1 MRLPRP
7 GRRLRLLLLG
17 ALLYTVLGGL
27 AVPPLVQWGI
37 KRFVTEELGLSATMG
52 TIRFNPWGW
61 RLTVDQLAIR
71 DGRQLLVAAK
81 RVQLNLE
88 GLSLLRWA
96 VVLKEFRLEQPQL
109 NAVLDPDGTLNLLK
123 LLPPHL
129 EPDRQARWQIER
141 LVIRD
146 GRIEVTDQ
154 GRQPA
159 YHSRIA
165 PLSLALDNLSSQ
177 PRREGVYTL
186 IARLGAGSSLRWQGD
201 ITVKPFSSRGAIHL
215 EQVDLRQFEPYLQSF
230 WRGRIAAGRASA
242 SLEYRLES
250 GKGPLR
256 LQLDQAGLAL
266 TGLRLLHP
274 EGGEMLA
281 LNELRLSGGLL
292 RFPQRRLAFAELRLG
307 PGRLQLRR
315 LATGDWDWPSL
326 WAAHAPSPALAD
338 WAAPWT
344 VSLAQLTGQG
354 LTVALADLP
363 QQAPLTLS
371 PLSFRLAP
379 VAVQG
384 NAPMDLE
391 LEAGVPEG
399 GRVSVNGR
407 WQRQGPAGD
416 FELTATA
423 LPLALLQPYLQE
435 RLAVQV
441 QGGTAN
447 AQGTLT
453 LAARPRWQWQ
463 GALTLAQ
470 LAISDPAEA
479 VPLLTCP
486 ELVLHGMNVSL
497 LPARFYV
504 REVVATRPRGQ
515 LAIGADR
522 RLTLSGL
529 WRPPPASPPAV
540 QPPLRIDRLRLRAG
554 ELQLTDHSLRPA
566 VTASVQDLSGEMRRI
581 ERPALQPV
589 RFQLQGQLD
598 GGGPVRLS
606 GTVSPRGP
614 ETDIEFRLAARQ
626 LPLARLSPYVQRWAG
641 HRLTGGRLD
650 LAAQYRWRSLRLQAS
665 HQLQWQQVALAPPG
679 AKAVSGDLPLAL
691 ALLTDRQ
698 GRGRLS
704 LPLAARTADPDFRW
718 NQALGRVATE
728 RLQRLIEAP
737 FQTLLGKEAAA
748 RVLFAPGASGLAPSE
763 QGRLDRLAAALRQR
777 PQLQLEIRP
786 GYDERLDAEA
796 LRRTQLTAALAGYGP
811 AGDGSWPL
819 PALERLYGERAGRE
833 AVATLRAQARV
844 PPTAAQVAER
854 DGLVFSERL
863 YRERLEASLLA
874 AEAVADTAVR
884 QLAEARAQAIQS
896 RLSQQGK
903 LDPERVQLLPAVP
916 QLGEGGQVSTEL
928 GVTLP

>member
-7 GRRLRLLLLG
+7 GRRLLLLLMG
-17 ALLYTVLGGL
+17 ALLYTLLGWL
-27 AVPPLVQWGI
+27 AVPPLVQWGV
-37 KRFVTEELGLSATMG
+37 KRFVTEELGLSVAMG
-52 TIRFNPWGW
+52 AIRFNPWGW
-61 RLTVDQLAIR
+61 RLTIDQPAIR
-71 DGRQLLVAAK
+71 DGQQLLVGAK

-88 GLSLLRWA
+88 ALSLLRWA
-96 VVLKEFRLEQPQL
+96 VVLKEFRLEQPHL

-123 LLPPHL
+123 LFPAHL

-159 YHSRIA
+159 YRSRIA

-177 PRREGVYTL
+177 PRREGAYTL
-186 IARLGAGSSLRWQGD
+186 LARLGPGSSLRWQGD
-201 ITVKPFSSRGAIHL
+201 ITVKPFSSRGAIRL
-215 EQVDLRQFEPYLQSF
+215 DQVDLRQFEPYLNSF
-230 WRGRIAAGRASA
+230 WRGRINAGRASA

-256 LQLDQAGLAL
+256 LQVDQAGLAL
-266 TGLRLLHP
+266 TGLRLQHP
-274 EGGEMLA
+274 EGGDLLA

-307 PGRLQLRR
+307 SGRLQLRR
-315 LATGDWDWPSL
+315 LASGDWDWPSL
-326 WAAHAPSPALAD
+326 WTAHVPSPTREE
-338 WAAPWT
+338 WPAPWT

-354 LTVALADLP
+354 LTVAVTDLP
-363 QQAPLTLS
+363 QRASLTLS

-379 VAVQG
+379 VALQG

-391 LEAGVPEG
+391 LEASVAEV
-399 GRVSVNGR
+399 GRVSLSGR

-416 FELTATA
+416 FELTATD
-423 LPLALLQPYLQE
+423 LPLALLQPYLHE
-435 RLAVQV
+435 RVAVQV
-441 QGGTAN
+441 QGGTAS

-470 LAISDPAEA
+470 VAISDQAGA
-479 VPLLTCP
+479 VPLLSCP
-486 ELVLHGMNVSL
+486 EFALRGMNVSL

-515 LAIGADR
+515 LVIGADR
-522 RLTLSGL
+522 RLNLTGL
-529 WRPPPASPPAV
+529 WPAPAATPPSL
-540 QPPLRIDRLRLRAG
+540 QPPLRIDRLRLRDG
-554 ELQLTDHSLRPA
+554 ELLVADHSLRPA
-566 VTASVQDLSGEMRRI
+566 VTASLRGVAGEVRRI
-581 ERPALQPV
+581 ERPALQPA

-598 GGGPVRLS
+598 DGGPVRVS
-606 GTVSPRGP
+606 GTVSPRGQ
-614 ETDIEFRLAARQ
+614 ETDVEFHLAVRQ

-641 HRLTGGRLD
+641 HRLRAGRLD
-650 LAAQYRWRSLRLQAS
+650 LAAQYRWRPPRLQAS
-665 HQLQWQQVALAPPG
+665 HQLQWQQAVLAPPPAG
-679 AKAVSGDLPLAL
+679 TASRELPLVL

-704 LPLAARTADPDFRW
+704 LPWVASPGAPDFSWR
-718 NQALGRVATE
+718 QALGRAATE
-728 RLQRLIEAP
+728 RLQRLSAAP

-748 RVLFAPGASGLAPSE
+748 RVLFAPGLSSLAPSE
-763 QGRLDRLAAALRQR
+763 QDHLDKLAAALRQR
-777 PQLQLEIRP
+777 PQLQLAIRP

-796 LRRTQLTAALAGYGP
+796 LRRAQLSAALTS
-811 AGDGSWPL
+811 DGGWPL
-819 PALERLYGERAGRE
+819 PALERLYDERAGRE

-844 PPTAAQVAER
+844 PPAAGQVAER
-854 DGLVFSERL
+854 DGLVFSDRL

-874 AEAVADTAVR
+874 AETVAEEAVR
-884 QLAEARAQAIQS
+884 QLAQARAQTIQS

-903 LDPERVQLLPAVP
+903 LEPERVLLLPAGS
-916 QLGEGGQVSTEL
+916 QAGEGSQVPTEL
-928 GVTLP
+928 AVTLP